1 MTHRRNPAPS
11 ERTPEWLIGLLI
23 AVVLVTAGWLFL
35 RSVGA
40 GDNPV
45 LGDDGRA
52 EPEAASESEAEFV
65 LYDGTPAR
73 LDDFDGPLVVNFWAS
88 WCPACVVELPDFQ
101 AASEAFAGEVT
112 FIGMNVLPDDRAAAE
127 ALIAQT
133 GVRYQLAEDDGGA
146 LYADF
151 GGIAMPTTVFID
163 AAGNVVDVHS
173 GTLFE
178 EDLRERIVELFGV

>member
-1 MTHRRNPAPS
+1 MTHRKDSEPI

-23 AVVLVTAGWLFL
+23 AIVLVTVGWFVL
-35 RSVGA
+35 RAAGA

-45 LGDDGRA
+45 LGDRTQG
-52 EPEAASESEAEFV
+52 EAATEPEAEFV
-65 LYDGTPAR
+65 LYDGSPASF
-73 LDDFDGPLVVNFWAS
+73 DDFDGPLIVNFWAS

-101 AASEAFAGEVT
+101 AVSEEFADDVT

-127 ALIAQT
+127 ALIEQT
-133 GVRYQLAEDDGGA
+133 GVRYLLAEDDGGA
-146 LYADF
+146 LYAEF

-163 AAGNVVDVHS
+163 ADGEVAEVHS

-178 EDLRERIVELFGV
+178 DDLRERINELFGV

>member
-1 MTHRRNPAPS
+1 MTHRRTPAPS

-23 AVVLVTAGWLFL
+23 AIVLVTAGWFFL

-45 LGDDGRA
+45 LTEDGQAGAAA
-52 EPEAASESEAEFV
+52 EPPAQFV

-73 LDDFDGPLVVNFWAS
+73 FDDFDGPLIVNFWAS

-101 AASEAFAGEVT
+101 AVSEAFADEVT
-112 FIGMNVLPDDRAAAE
+112 FIGMNVLPDDRVSAE
-127 ALIAQT
+127 TLIEQT

-146 LYADF
+146 LYAEF
-151 GGIAMPTTVFID
+151 GGIAMPTTVFLD
-163 AAGNVVDVHS
+163 ADGNVVEVHS

-178 EDLRERIVELFGV
+178 DDLRERISELFGI

>member
-1 MTHRRNPAPS
+1 MTHRRITPPA
-11 ERTPEWLIGLLI
+11 ERTPEWLIGLMV
-23 AVVLVTAGWLFL
+23 AVVLVTVGWLFL

-45 LGDDGRA
+45 LADDTAA
-52 EPEAASESEAEFV
+52 EVEAAPDADFV

-73 LDDFDGPLVVNFWAS
+73 FDDFEGPVVVNFWAS

-101 AASEAFAGEVT
+101 AVSEEVSGEVT

-127 ALIAQT
+127 ALIDQT
-133 GVRYQLAEDDGGA
+133 GVTYQLAEDDGGA
-146 LYADF
+146 LYTEF
-151 GGIAMPTTVFID
+151 GGIAMPTTVFLD
-163 AAGNVVDVHS
+163 AEGNVVDVHS

-178 EDLRERIVELFGV
+178 DDLRERISELFGV

>member
-1 MTHRRNPAPS
+1 MTNRRRTAPS

-23 AVVLVTAGWLFL
+23 AIVLVTAGWFFL
-35 RSVGA
+35 RSIGA
-40 GDNPV
+40 GDDPV
-45 LGDDGRA
+45 LGDDRQA
-52 EPEAASESEAEFV
+52 DAAPQPEAEFV
-65 LYDGTPAR
+65 LYDGTPASF
-73 LDDFDGPLVVNFWAS
+73 DDFAGPLVVNFWAS

-101 AASEAFAGEVT
+101 AISEEFADEVT
-112 FIGMNVLPDDRAAAE
+112 FIGMNVLPDDRSAAE

-146 LYADF
+146 LYAEF

-163 AAGNVVDVHS
+163 GAGEVVEVHS

-178 EDLRERIVELFGV
+178 DDLRELISELFDV